1 MLGFSLWCALC
12 SGLRLSLTLGTAEFI
27 QNLISFFIK
36 TGQNE
41 SSSKGFLVSSLCHR
55 NSMPHAPHPGR
66 AGMEGNIS
74 VAVEI
79 MLAGTLPHFS
89 SLLIS
94 RSIREASAT

>member
-36 TGQNE
+36 TEQNE
-41 SSSKGFLVSSLCHR
+41 SSSKGILVSSLCHR
-55 NSMPHAPHPGR
+55 IQCLMRRIPGR

-74 VAVEI
+74 DC
-79 MLAGTLPHFS
+79 
-89 SLLIS
+89 
-94 RSIREASAT
+94 